1 MVMLTRAVHA
11 QPRRIPLATRR
22 GSSLRDGSPAAR
34 PRNDTRDSRAVLSA
48 PPPGLGLDVT
58 RPLGG
63 DEERSAFKNDMLA
76 RGKCRECVEGTARG
90 GRKRRRAIL
99 ALREEKTQQSPWR
112 SLTEKKKHASTLSP
126 SLRPHSQREKPR
138 LAFCSLALIMP
149 LDTLQGAAAVY
160 HFRTKAALCPARVLN
175 T

>member
-1 MVMLTRAVHA
+1 MLTRAVHA

-48 PPPGLGLDVT
+48 PPQGLGLDVT
-58 RPLGG
+58 RPLGR
-63 DEERSAFKNDMLA
+63 DEERSAFKCDTLA
-76 RGKCRECVEGTARG
+76 RGKCRVCVEGTARG
-90 GRKRRRAIL
+90 GRKCRRAIL
-99 ALREEKTQQSPWR
+99 ALHEEKTLQSPWR
-112 SLTEKKKHASTLSP
+112 SLTEKKKRPNPPP

>member
-1 MVMLTRAVHA
+1 MSTGHTRS
-11 QPRRIPLATRR
+11 PRRKNATK
-22 GSSLRDGSPAAR
+22 P
-34 PRNDTRDSRAVLSA
+34 V
-48 PPPGLGLDVT
+48 
-58 RPLGG
+58 
-63 DEERSAFKNDMLA
+63 AFSD
-76 RGKCRECVEGTARG
+76 R
-90 GRKRRRAIL
+90 
-99 ALREEKTQQSPWR
+99 
-112 SLTEKKKHASTLSP
+112 KKKRPNPPP